1 MLKRIFLAFG
11 LVFAAAPAAYAATCP
26 TDAVSN
32 PDIFQ
37 WTEVNTAG
45 GETYYFG
52 TLEMGQANFDINGE
66 SLTTRAYR
74 QDPSESGGG
83 DYSIPGPTIVMT
95 PGNKYVLRFK
105 NTLPYQPKI
114 EEHNIFKDPNVTN
127 VHTHGLH
134 ISGQTPGD
142 DVTRFFE
149 GGFGGDY
156 VYDIPAN
163 HMGGTYWY
171 HAHHHGSTF
180 LQVSSGAFGLIL
192 IEDMPDDGIP
202 ANVSNMEE
210 KHLVVGF
217 LEPGNAAG
225 TGGDTLISGSFS
237 SGWTVNG
244 TVNSNVCV
252 PNNTWQNWRMLVADQ
267 DSRLVD
273 LEIGEGCEVA
283 LMARDGVWRTQV
295 PKEIADN
302 KLTLTGASR
311 ADLAVKCTSDSTIS
325 VGGVQVANVIVDDS
339 PTNSS
344 VHPYAEDGS
353 SPWAAIRPDY
363 LQYLRESAGVVPA
376 DSENIRMG
384 ARSVLGRKFDPH
396 EANLTKEANGVQEWS
411 LNGATNHPFHLH
423 IYHVQV
429 QEDCGPYEAG
439 EFYDVIA
446 GNCDLRFYMGADEAY
461 MGITIFHCHIL
472 EHEDQGAMGWMD
484 VTGAL
489 RGAPEWPVDENF
501 VFDDHFEIGGGTN
514 PDPPAAPSNL
524 VATTAS
530 TSQIN
535 LTWIDNSGDETGFVI
550 DRSENGADYTQIATP
565 GPDATAYPDTGL
577 EADTTY
583 YYRVAAVNSGVFSA
597 YSNTT
602 DATTEAAG
610 AGTTLVVDNIAV
622 STQGIGKG
630 AKVGRA
636 DVVIKD
642 DAGNL
647 VAGALVNGEF
657 TGTIT
662 ETAEEAQT
670 DSDGSVTIPT
680 SGSAKKVHDL
690 TFCVTSVTD
699 PSGTLNDFV
708 GPACGSL

>member
-1 MLKRIFLAFG
+1 
-11 LVFAAAPAAYAATCP
+11 
-26 TDAVSN
+26 
-32 PDIFQ
+32 
-37 WTEVNTAG
+37 
-45 GETYYFG
+45 
-52 TLEMGQANFDINGE
+52 
-66 SLTTRAYR
+66 
-74 QDPSESGGG
+74 
-83 DYSIPGPTIVMT
+83 
-95 PGNKYVLRFK
+95 
-105 NTLPYQPKI
+105 
-114 EEHNIFKDPNVTN
+114 
-127 VHTHGLH
+127 
-134 ISGQTPGD
+134 
-142 DVTRFFE
+142 
-149 GGFGGDY
+149 
-156 VYDIPAN
+156 
-163 HMGGTYWY
+163 
-171 HAHHHGSTF
+171 
-180 LQVSSGAFGLIL
+180 
-192 IEDMPDDGIP
+192 
-202 ANVSNMEE
+202 
-210 KHLVVGF
+210 
-217 LEPGNAAG
+217 
-225 TGGDTLISGSFS
+225 
-237 SGWTVNG
+237 
-244 TVNSNVCV
+244 
-252 PNNTWQNWRMLVADQ
+252 
-267 DSRLVD
+267 
-273 LEIGEGCEVA
+273 
-283 LMARDGVWRTQV
+283 
-295 PKEIADN
+295 
-302 KLTLTGASR
+302 
-311 ADLAVKCTSDSTIS
+311 
-325 VGGVQVANVIVDDS
+325 
-339 PTNSS
+339 
-344 VHPYAEDGS
+344 
-353 SPWAAIRPDY
+353 
-363 LQYLRESAGVVPA
+363 
-376 DSENIRMG
+376 
-384 ARSVLGRKFDPH
+384 
-396 EANLTKEANGVQEWS
+396 
-411 LNGATNHPFHLH
+411 
-423 IYHVQV
+423 
-429 QEDCGPYEAG
+429 
-439 EFYDVIA
+439 
-446 GNCDLRFYMGADEAY
+446 
-461 MGITIFHCHIL
+461 
-472 EHEDQGAMGWMD
+472 MGWMD